1 VVGTTGKFNSRM
13 KDKLR
18 DDKLAKFAA
27 GKKQLELVE
36 KASWFSR

>member
-1 VVGTTGKFNSRM
+1 M

-27 GKKQLELVE
+27 GKKTVRVGRESEL
-36 KASWFSR
+36 AQ